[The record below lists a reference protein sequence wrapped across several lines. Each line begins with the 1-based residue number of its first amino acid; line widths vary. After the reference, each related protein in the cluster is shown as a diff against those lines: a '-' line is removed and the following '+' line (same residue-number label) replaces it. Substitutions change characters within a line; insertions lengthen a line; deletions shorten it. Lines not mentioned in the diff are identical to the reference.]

1 MRVADYWPG
10 ATAATVSHRLPLL
23 APPKSHCPPN
33 HPPIYPLTLPLK
45 PPSNTQPAFPTR
57 RDGGIEGVLNHEAAT
72 LESAR
77 AADVYAT
84 DQPQAAFHARI
95 AFCMD
100 VHNEVGR
107 VGWALS

>member
-1 MRVADYWPG
+1 
-10 ATAATVSHRLPLL
+10 
-23 APPKSHCPPN
+23 
-33 HPPIYPLTLPLK
+33 LTC
-45 PPSNTQPAFPTR
+45 
-57 RDGGIEGVLNHEAAT
+57 RDGGIEGVLNHEAST

-100 VHNEVGR
+100 VHNEVGLG
-107 VGWALS
+107 VGGVGTGLRSSLAGAVDGTLVWGRAAGTRISCGRPF